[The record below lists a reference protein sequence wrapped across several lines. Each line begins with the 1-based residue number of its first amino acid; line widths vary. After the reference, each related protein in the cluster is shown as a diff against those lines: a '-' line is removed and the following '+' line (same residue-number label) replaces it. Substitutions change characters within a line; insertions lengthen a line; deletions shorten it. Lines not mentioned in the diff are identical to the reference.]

1 MLTAYTGGRILTP
14 GGFLEGHAV
23 LADSDTIETV
33 VNRADVPAGA
43 DIIDLKGGTLLPGF
57 IDIQVN
63 GGGGILLNADPTVDG
78 IKAIMEAHRGFG
90 TTGMLPTIISDDLE
104 VVAKTIKAV
113 DAAID
118 AGVPGILG
126 IHIEGPFL
134 SKAKKGAHDGDKIIK
149 LDDAAIEVLASLKR
163 GVTHVTLAPEETTP
177 ALIRK
182 LADKGVIL
190 SMGHTNASYEEA
202 VAGLEA
208 GITGFTHL
216 YNAMTP
222 LVGRD
227 PGVVGAALA
236 HKESYAGI
244 IVDGFHV
251 AAGSL
256 KAAINAKGADHT
268 ILVTDAM
275 PSVGMKDKS
284 FEIMGTPVI
293 VEDGRCTYA
302 DGTLAGSDLDMIS
315 AVRNSC
321 DWLGVSL
328 EDAAHMASKVPAE
341 FLGISETHGTIEAGR
356 RASFVLV
363 DGDRNLQQVWID
375 GKAYAPA
382 EQDL

>member
-1 MLTAYTGGRILTP
+1 MLTAYTGGRVLTP
-14 GGFLEGHAV
+14 TGFVEGHAV
-23 LADSDTIETV
+23 LADGDTIEAV
-33 VNRADVPAGA
+33 VNRGDVPAA
-43 DIIDLKGGTLLPGF
+43 AAVMDLGGGTLLPGF

-63 GGGGILLNADPTVDG
+63 GGGGVLLNTTPTVEG
-78 IKAIMEAHRGFG
+78 IKAIMDAHRGYG
-90 TTGMLPTIISDDLE
+90 TTGMLPTIISDDLD
-104 VVAKTIKAV
+104 VVAETINAI

-149 LDDAAIEVLASLKR
+149 LDEAAIEVLASLKN

-177 ALIRK
+177 ELIRK
-182 LADKGVIL
+182 LADKGVVL
-190 SMGHTNASYEEA
+190 SMGHTNASYDEA
-202 VAGLEA
+202 MAGLDA

-222 LVGRD
+222 LVSRD

-236 HKESYAGI
+236 HRDSYAGI

-251 AAGSL
+251 AEGSL
-256 KAAINAKGADHT
+256 RAAINAKGADHT

-275 PSVGMKDKS
+275 PSVGLTDKS
-284 FEIMGTPVI
+284 FDIMGTPVL
-293 VEDGRCTYA
+293 VEGGRCTYA

-321 DWLGVSL
+321 DWLGLSL
-328 EDAAHMASKVPAE
+328 ADAAHMASKVPAE

-363 DGDRNLQQVWID
+363 DGDRNVQQVWID
-375 GKAYAPA
+375 GEAYAPA
-382 EQDL
+382 EKGL

>member
-1 MLTAYTGGRILTP
+1 MLTAYTGGQILTP
-14 GGFLEGHAV
+14 GGFLDGHAV
-23 LADSDTIETV
+23 LADGETIEAIV
-33 VNRADVPAGA
+33 RRD
-43 DIIDLKGGTLLPGF
+43 DIPVDARVIDLEGGILLPGF

-63 GGGGILLNADPTVDG
+63 GGGGVLLNTNPTAEG
-78 IKAIMEAHRGFG
+78 IKAIMEAHRGYG

-104 VVAKTIKAV
+104 VVAETIKAI
-113 DAAID
+113 DAAIE

-134 SKAKKGAHDGDKIIK
+134 SVAKKGAHDAAKIRT
-149 LDDAAIEVLASLKR
+149 LDEEAVELLASLKN

-177 ALIRK
+177 EMISQ
-182 LADKGVIL
+182 LAEKDVVI

-202 VAGLEA
+202 TAGLDA

-236 HKESYAGI
+236 DKNSYAGV

-251 AAGSL
+251 ANGSL
-256 KAAINAKGADHT
+256 KAALNAKGTDHI

-275 PSVGMKDKS
+275 PSVGMQDKA
-284 FEIMGTPVI
+284 FDIMGTPVT
-293 VEDGRCTYA
+293 VENGRCTYA

-328 EDAAHMASKVPAE
+328 ADAAHMASKVPAE

-363 DGDRNLQQVWID
+363 DGDRNVRQVWID
-375 GKAYAPA
+375 GAAYPPA
-382 EQDL
+382 NQA